1 MASAFDSIE
10 KMPVWQRLLV
20 WLLFA
25 VLIAAVWYYI
35 FYLDAVT
42 AREGAEQRLAKAKTE
57 LVRLEEKKANHL
69 EELRKHEERKAK
81 LKAQSEVLSTSST
94 TVENLMQTFQQ
105 KARQVGLS
113 FDSWKNEGEQRQD
126 VYARLPVSVT
136 ARGTWAQTGEFFRQ
150 LAELKQTVSIENIRL
165 NASAARGNEEA
176 VENPVLDL
184 EFEAATYR
192 ALTQEERSAP
202 ANGRAKPSRRKGAK
216 RK

>member
-1 MASAFDSIE
+1 
-10 KMPVWQRLLV
+10 MPVWQRLVV

-25 VLIAAVWYYI
+25 VVIAAVWYYI

-42 AREGAEQRLAKAKTE
+42 AREGAEQSLAKAKTE

-69 EELRKHEERKAK
+69 EELRKHEERKAA
-81 LKAQSEVLSTSST
+81 LKAERTELSTSSA

-126 VYARLPVSVT
+126 VYARLPVLVT

-150 LAELKQTVSIENIRL
+150 LSELKQTVSIENIRL
-165 NASAARGNEEA
+165 NVKANRSEA
-176 VENPVLDL
+176 EQVENPVLDL

-192 ALTQEERSAP
+192 ALTEQERSAP
-202 ANGRAKPSRRKGAK
+202 SNGRAKPSRRKGAK
-216 RK
+216 KRK